1 MSDWKKCFAGLRPHR
16 REQAK
21 LVLGLIFHRRATLKW
36 LKYVCAQHT
45 LWARMQS
52 APKLLTRIYRP
63 YGYAPLNCRQRVDV
77 LLNHYSTLEKKGLTG
92 WFNASVFEPLRL
104 SEIPTKSGHG
114 ALMELMSLREGHREG
129 EMSLVLKWQDRVVFS
144 LSFLLSSTEGH
155 TDLIVT
161 RLQGNRDADG
171 REVIRQAT
179 KDFHGYRPA
188 VLITQAARH
197 LAHVCS
203 CQRVLLVSNRQ
214 RVALNPF
221 RRRQIK
227 TDLDGLWMEMG
238 AQAHSSGFFTLSP
251 QVDLPDDFNN
261 VVSSKRAQ
269 AKRKVVL
276 LRTLLDTMAKH
287 LPTAPNPF

>member
-104 SEIPTKSGHG
+104 SEIPT
-114 ALMELMSLREGHREG
+114 
-129 EMSLVLKWQDRVVFS
+129 
-144 LSFLLSSTEGH
+144 
-155 TDLIVT
+155 
-161 RLQGNRDADG
+161 
-171 REVIRQAT
+171 
-179 KDFHGYRPA
+179 
-188 VLITQAARH
+188 
-197 LAHVCS
+197 
-203 CQRVLLVSNRQ
+203 
-214 RVALNPF
+214 
-221 RRRQIK
+221 
-227 TDLDGLWMEMG
+227 
-238 AQAHSSGFFTLSP
+238 
-251 QVDLPDDFNN
+251 
-261 VVSSKRAQ
+261 
-269 AKRKVVL
+269 
-276 LRTLLDTMAKH
+276 
-287 LPTAPNPF
+287 

>member
-1 MSDWKKCFAGLRPHR
+1 
-16 REQAK
+16 
-21 LVLGLIFHRRATLKW
+21 
-36 LKYVCAQHT
+36 
-45 LWARMQS
+45 
-52 APKLLTRIYRP
+52 
-63 YGYAPLNCRQRVDV
+63 
-77 LLNHYSTLEKKGLTG
+77 
-92 WFNASVFEPLRL
+92 
-104 SEIPTKSGHG
+104 
-114 ALMELMSLREGHREG
+114 MELMSLREGHREG